1 MKVLKIIGIILLVL
15 IVLIV
20 ILAFIAP
27 QKYSVERSEVINSP
41 KELIFSH
48 VKYWR
53 NWTAWLPWAA
63 SDPEMQ
69 VTIEGTDG
77 EIGSMYKWVGDPKVT
92 GQGEMTNTGV
102 KSYEEIAFHLH
113 FIKPWE
119 SESDGYVRLA
129 EANGGTMVSWGI
141 YGEVPIP
148 WNIMLLFTSM
158 EKMVGKDFEKGL
170 AMLKNICEKEAKAV
184 LSYEVK
190 EVQFKQKKYAVIQK
204 EVPFSDIKQFYT
216 ESFAAIDKTM
226 RKKYARLVGAPAGLY
241 YSWDEQKMVTDMA
254 AAVPVSKSISSDEIR
269 TITLPVTKAYMVDYY
284 GPYSGVGP
292 AHLALELYLV
302 KNELKI
308 KFPVIEEYITDPE
321 SEPDSSKWLTKIYYF
336 AE

>member
-27 QKYSVERSEVINSP
+27 KKYSVERSEVINSP
-41 KELIFSH
+41 KELIFRH

-63 SDPEMQ
+63 NDPNMQ
-69 VTIEGTDG
+69 VTIQGTDG
-77 EIGSMYKWVGDPKVT
+77 EIGSMYKWTGDPKIT
-92 GQGEMTNTGV
+92 GEGEMTNTGV
-102 KSYEEIAFHLH
+102 KSYEEIAFHVH

-129 EANGGTMVSWGI
+129 EANGGTMVSWGM

-158 EKMVGKDFEKGL
+158 EKMVGKDFERGL
-170 AMLKNICEKEAKAV
+170 AVLKDICEKEAQV
-184 LSYEVK
+184 VSSYDVK
-190 EVQFKQKKYAVIQK
+190 EVKFKRKRYAVIQK
-204 EVPFSDIKQFYT
+204 EVPFSNIKQFYA

-226 RKKYARLVGAPAGLY
+226 RKQYAKMVGAPVGLY

-254 AAVPVSKSISSDEIR
+254 AAVPVSKSISSEEIR
-269 TITLPVTKAYMVDYY
+269 TITLPATNAYMVDYY
-284 GPYSGVGP
+284 GSYSGVGP

-308 KFPVIEEYITDPE
+308 KFPVIEEYITDPK